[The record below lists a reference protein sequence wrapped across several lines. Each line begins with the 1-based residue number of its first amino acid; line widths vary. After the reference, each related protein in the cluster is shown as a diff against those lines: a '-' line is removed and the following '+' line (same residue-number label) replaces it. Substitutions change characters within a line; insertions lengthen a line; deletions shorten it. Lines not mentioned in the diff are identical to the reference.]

1 MLTKTLPREKFDG
14 WFAKLGIKEAWE
26 AWEEVIFGTKKMTV
40 EVTDLRSQE
49 EQREMIKEWFKVR
62 TNEPELKIPGSG

>member
-1 MLTKTLPREKFDG
+1 
-14 WFAKLGIKEAWE
+14 
-26 AWEEVIFGTKKMTV
+26 MTV